1 MKQLSSRVDEGTLA
15 HVNGGIILSRE
26 FGRKHQMPWAIL
38 DDLAVLHLYDP
49 VSLT

>member
-1 MKQLSSRVDEGTLA
+1 MKQFSSRIDEEILS

-26 FGRKHQMPWAIL
+26 FWRKHQMSSTIL

-49 VSLT
+49 IGLT